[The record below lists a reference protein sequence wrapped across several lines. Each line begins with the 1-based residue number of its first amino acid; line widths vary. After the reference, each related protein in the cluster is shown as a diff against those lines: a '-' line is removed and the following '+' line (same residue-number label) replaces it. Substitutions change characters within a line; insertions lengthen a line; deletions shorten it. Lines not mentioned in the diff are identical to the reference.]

1 MTDSSCECL
10 KELCMAISYGVKI
23 IELIFSHSISNSD
36 HILIYFQA
44 EIGVYRDFFL
54 VCFRSQQNLP
64 ALSTALHQI
73 PSPTRIAALH
83 IKQLILHIQGNHP
96 QTLQDW
102 MLARLLDIGSAK
114 SATGHGILVESASI
128 VPDRRY
134 VSLSHYW
141 GSKPVQSLS

>member
-1 MTDSSCECL
+1 MDSSCECL

-44 EIGVYRDFFL
+44 EIGVYRDFFFGL
-54 VCFRSQQNLP
+54 LQISAKP
-64 ALSTALHQI
+64 AGVVH
-73 PSPTRIAALH
+73 SPTSNTESHENRSLAHQAANFTYT
-83 IKQLILHIQGNHP
+83 QGNHP